1 MNSSPNGSPPTEPVD
16 APRSAQA
23 KVTAGRYQESAR
35 KLLSPVMKSLWS
47 ARVEGLDNIP
57 TEGPAL
63 IAPNHISFIDS
74 TFLLALVPRR
84 MLSVGKAEYMDSW
97 KTRHLFPAIGMI
109 PLDRSGGSASDAALE
124 QAASS
129 LEQGDLFLIYPEGTR
144 SRDGYLHRG
153 RTGVVRLA
161 LRTGA
166 PIVPVGIRGTDTIQ
180 PPGAAM
186 PKPFQRCS
194 FNFGA
199 PIRTERY
206 RGRTPTRALLREVT
220 DELMYEIGEL
230 SGQTYVDT
238 YGTERKKEST
248 AGSST

>member
-1 MNSSPNGSPPTEPVD
+1 MSTSPTGSSSPRPADGT
-16 APRSAQA
+16 AARQA
-23 KVTAGRYQESAR
+23 KVTAGRYQEPAR
-35 KLLSPVMKSLWS
+35 RLLMPVLRSLWS
-47 ARVEGLDNIP
+47 AKVEGLENIP
-57 TEGPAL
+57 AEGPAL

-74 TFLLALVPRR
+74 TFLLAIVPRR
-84 MLSVGKAEYMDSW
+84 MLAVGKAEYMDSW

-109 PLDRSGGSASDAALE
+109 PLDRTGGSASEAALN
-124 QAASS
+124 QAAAS
-129 LEQGDLFLIYPEGTR
+129 LENGDLFLIYPEGTR

-166 PIVPVGIRGTDTIQ
+166 PIVPVGIRGTDAIQ
-180 PPGAAM
+180 PPGAVM

-194 FNFGA
+194 FTFGP

-206 RGRTPTRALLREVT
+206 QGRTPTRALLRELT
-220 DELMYEIGEL
+220 DELMYEIGQL

-238 YGTERKKEST
+238 YGNERKEEST
-248 AGSST
+248 AGAPT